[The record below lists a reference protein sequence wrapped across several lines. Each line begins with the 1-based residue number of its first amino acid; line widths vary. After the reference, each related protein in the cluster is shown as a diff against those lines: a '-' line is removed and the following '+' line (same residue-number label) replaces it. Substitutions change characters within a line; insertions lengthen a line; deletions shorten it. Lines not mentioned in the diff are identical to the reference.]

1 MAKVS
6 QPELKRFLDKR
17 VSVNIQGG
25 RRVQG
30 TLRGF
35 DMFLN
40 LVVDEA
46 QEMIRPAGG
55 GGGAGPIGGVWS
67 EGPRCGTVVSLS
79 SALEDVVISW
89 ASRSSKLHTSC
100 PFDKKG
106 RERKQCDIARRTGE
120 YQHENRLIRRKQL
133 ARGLYLNIRKIRE
146 DHFHLSLC
154 NCTISQIH
162 CDYSHEETGAW
173 LLSAFSS
180 SSSSGNAS
188 PAPCNVP

>member
-46 QEMIRPAGG
+46 QEMIRPPG
-55 GGGAGPIGGVWS
+55 GGGAGGIGGVWS
-67 EGPRCGTVVSLS
+67 EGPRCGTVVSL
-79 SALEDVVISW
+79 AMAVW
-89 ASRSSKLHTSC
+89 WR
-100 PFDKKG
+100 PM
-106 RERKQCDIARRTGE
+106 
-120 YQHENRLIRRKQL
+120 Y
-133 ARGLYLNIRKIRE
+133 
-146 DHFHLSLC
+146 
-154 NCTISQIH
+154 
-162 CDYSHEETGAW
+162 
-173 LLSAFSS
+173 
-180 SSSSGNAS
+180 
-188 PAPCNVP
+188 